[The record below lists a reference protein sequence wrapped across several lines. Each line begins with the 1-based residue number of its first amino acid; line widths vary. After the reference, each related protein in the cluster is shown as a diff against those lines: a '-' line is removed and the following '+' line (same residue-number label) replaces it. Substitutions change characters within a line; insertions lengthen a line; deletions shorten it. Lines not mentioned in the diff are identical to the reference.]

1 MKQHR
6 SRRSA
11 EGVAGLRAIEAE
23 IPEAEMSAR
32 Y

>member
-1 MKQHR
+1 MKQQQ

-11 EGVAGLRAIEAE
+11 EGVAGPRAIEAE
-23 IPEAEMSAR
+23 KPEAEMSAR